1 MDELK
6 TIAHRTL
13 LLGLGLAALIGVRL
27 ENLFAKA
34 QPLLDELIARGLLS
48 AEEAR
53 KFIEALM
60 ERARVKGRVE
70 AEDIVAILPAR
81 LANPDN
87 PDIKLLTEATDEF
100 DEELERLK
108 KDRT

>member
-6 TIAHRTL
+6 TIAYRTL

-27 ENLFAKA
+27 ENLLAKA

-60 ERARVKGRVE
+60 ERARVKGHVE
-70 AEDIVAILPAR
+70 VEDIVAILPAR
-81 LANPDN
+81 LANPEN
-87 PDIKLLTEATDEF
+87 PDLKLLTEATDEF

-108 KDRT
+108 KDRA

>member
-1 MDELK
+1 MDEIK
-6 TIAHRTL
+6 TIAQRTL
-13 LLGLGLAALIGVRL
+13 LLGLGLAALIGVTL
-27 ENLFAKA
+27 ENLLAKA

-53 KFIEALM
+53 KFIDALM
-60 ERARVKGRVE
+60 ERARAKGRVE

-87 PDIKLLTEATDEF
+87 PDLKLLTEATDEF

-108 KDRT
+108 KGGA

>member
-6 TIAHRTL
+6 TIAYRTL

-27 ENLFAKA
+27 ENLLAKA

-60 ERARVKGRVE
+60 ERARVKVHVE
-70 AEDIVAILPAR
+70 VEDIVAILPAR
-81 LANPDN
+81 LANPET
-87 PDIKLLTEATDEF
+87 PDLKLLTEATDEF

-108 KDRT
+108 KDRA